1 MNKLYDVI
9 VCGPA
14 VGKTYLSK
22 NDSRFIDLDK
32 LKAQY
37 KYDIKN
43 EEDFEKNKLN
53 RGNIINDDSFDYAL
67 NILKKSIKTEKI
79 ILISFNED
87 LLDYIVKNK
96 IKYCL
101 VYPNINCRE
110 EYINRMRYRGN
121 SDNFIKAMTNVCS
134 WEEFYFKNI
143 SDLKPNFKIE
153 LNIGQYLSDVKNK
166 FFL

>member
-96 IKYCL
+96 I
-101 VYPNINCRE
+101 
-110 EYINRMRYRGN
+110 
-121 SDNFIKAMTNVCS
+121 
-134 WEEFYFKNI
+134 
-143 SDLKPNFKIE
+143 
-153 LNIGQYLSDVKNK
+153 
-166 FFL
+166 